1 MRIVHTPAFCPTG
14 YVQHITTQL
23 AAYVLQDLIRISAG
37 AIDFV
42 DKEKRRNPVGSKQ
55 LPYRLRMSFDT
66 FHRADDDDR
75 VIEHLQRSFHLCG
88 EIDVTGRV
96 QQKIRRFAVFHFGL
110 ISENGDPTRFLNFVT
125 VEKSVAVVDP
135 ASIADRLRMVQQS
148 LGKGRFAGVD
158 MRQQSYRFIHGCS
171 PAA

>member
-1 MRIVHTPAFCPTG
+1 
-14 YVQHITTQL
+14 
-23 AAYVLQDLIRISAG
+23 
-37 AIDFV
+37 
-42 DKEKRRNPVGSKQ
+42 
-55 LPYRLRMSFDT
+55 MSFDT

-135 ASIADRLRMVQQS
+135 ASIADRLRMEQQS

-158 MRQQSYRFIHGCS
+158 MRQQSYRFIHGCVPRRLVLKAMNRRRNPS
-171 PAA
+171 APLDERRAVKGVDRHNRRVA